1 MVIGYA
7 VGALTNIVPGSGHLR
22 DQYTPTDSHDYNS
35 GLRTSDNV
43 AAATGSVLI
52 KAGLGGMAGGS
63 AMMAAG
69 VAVTLSSGGTL
80 AVAGTPV
87 AAAGGELVAVG
98 AASTTAGVVLMA
110 NSAENKS
117 GGYERGKNS
126 NQSKGQKPKSP
137 NQLKQDIE
145 RGRAPISIKRCDLK
159 KDNDKSHV
167 HFKDGNAL
175 YKDGTWKHGGR
186 ELTNKEKDFLKRY
199 DWKTK

>member
-1 MVIGYA
+1 MAEKYYNISPYAYCANNPVNFVDPDGREWYDVVIGYA

-43 AAATGSVLI
+43 
-52 KAGLGGMAGGS
+52 
-63 AMMAAG
+63 
-69 VAVTLSSGGTL
+69 
-80 AVAGTPV
+80 P
-87 AAAGGELVAVG
+87 AAGGELVAIG

-137 NQLKQDIE
+137 NQLKQDIK
-145 RGRAPISIKRCDLK
+145 RGKAPISIERCDFK
-159 KDNDKSHV
+159 KDNDKPHV

-175 YKDGTWKHGGR
+175 NKDGTWKHGGR